1 MAQKVLCG
9 LFLAL
14 PTPYSYLPTPVSFP
28 PHPGPPSLW
37 PHKTSSVLQELT
49 NLFLSLELHAWNTA
63 CHSSH
68 FQAEPSSFRV
78 PPSPTRFLPPV
89 PCPSPVRPFSTA
101 PTLRP
106 PPAHAFL
113 TCHICSL
120 SSSRTTLW
128 TGLVSCSAPQSCNST
143 WHRVGLREVFLG

>member
-1 MAQKVLCG
+1 MWPLSGPTHPLLLPSHPSLV
-9 LFLAL
+9 
-14 PTPYSYLPTPVSFP
+14 PTPPWTPFT
-28 PHPGPPSLW
+28 LATQDF
-37 PHKTSSVLQELT
+37 KCLARA
-49 NLFLSLELHAWNTA
+49 NLFLSLGLHTWNTA

-78 PPSPTRFLPPV
+78 PPSPTHFLPPV

-106 PPAHAFL
+106 LPAHAFL

-128 TGLVSCSAPQSCNST
+128 TGLVPCSAPQGCNST